1 MKRNV
6 SIIMKKNVLVFVVL
20 IAMMQ
25 GVLAQSV
32 PSNRAKDALRKPF
45 KMNEMPVLQA
55 DLFYQKAD
63 NIIGIG
69 GYKTYGIHKADELI
83 SIPYEM
89 PDANLPFNGSKSR
102 PIWYNNYEFSN
113 ENLSKLPAVNT
124 NDIIKILDKDRI
136 LTNW

>member
-1 MKRNV
+1 
-6 SIIMKKNVLVFVVL
+6 MKKIILVFIVL
-20 IAMMQ
+20 MGMMHGMQ
-25 GVLAQSV
+25 AQTV
-32 PSNRAKDALRKPF
+32 PPSRQKNVQSKPF
-45 KMNEMPVLQA
+45 KMSEMPILQA

-69 GYKTYGIHKADELI
+69 GYKTYGIHKTYELS

-89 PDANLPFNGSKSR
+89 LDGNLPFKNIKSR

-113 ENLSKLPAVNT
+113 ENFSKLPAVNT

>member
-1 MKRNV
+1 MGMMHGMQAQTVPPSRL
-6 SIIMKKNVLVFVVL
+6 KNV
-20 IAMMQ
+20 
-25 GVLAQSV
+25 QS
-32 PSNRAKDALRKPF
+32 KPF
-45 KMNEMPVLQA
+45 KMSEMPILQA

-69 GYKTYGIHKADELI
+69 GYKSYGIHKADELS

-89 PDANLPFNGSKSR
+89 LDGNLPFKNIKSR

-113 ENLSKLPAVNT
+113 ENFSKLPAVNT